1 MRNVVNSFRAV
12 RAFGGLDAASSTTF
26 IRVFVRWVGLSIH
39 DISLIYSRPR
49 RIKARREDNFIIT
62 MAVM

>member
-1 MRNVVNSFRAV
+1 MRNVVNSFLAV
-12 RAFGGLDAASSTTF
+12 RAFGGLDTASSTF